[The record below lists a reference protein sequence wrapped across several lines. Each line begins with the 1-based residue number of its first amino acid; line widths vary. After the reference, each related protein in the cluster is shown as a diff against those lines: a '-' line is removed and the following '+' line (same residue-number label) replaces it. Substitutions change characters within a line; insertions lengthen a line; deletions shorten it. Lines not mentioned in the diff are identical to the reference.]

1 MIKAVRADGRSSL
14 EGGKSSPRGL
24 FAFTATH
31 SDSKADLVLCSR
43 ELKKVP
49 FSSMLRLS
57 ACLLFFLTMSTS
69 LLVRSFSP
77 CVVSRRNGCFK
88 GPLRSVDRS
97 HRLTHRRATRATTGR
112 VVGICR
118 LFSSNSPSNSPSNNP
133 LGVDEE
139 VDPGA
144 VPGTDYRI
152 VKYPHPSL
160 RLNNEECT
168 PEQVRFNPPN
178 FISNTTLTHIPLL
191 HRSSTA
197 PPPQNPR

>member
-1 MIKAVRADGRSSL
+1 MFQGI
-14 EGGKSSPRGL
+14 E
-24 FAFTATH
+24 
-31 SDSKADLVLCSR
+31 
-43 ELKKVP
+43 KVP

-88 GPLRSVDRS
+88 GPLSSVDRS
-97 HRLTHRRATRATTGR
+97 HRRSTRAME
-112 VVGICR
+112 GICR
-118 LFSSNSPSNSPSNNP
+118 LFSSNNP